1 MITETGFLLSYI
13 KYGDNDAVIHV
24 FTKENGYRSGFLR
37 GIYSK
42 KSRKKPYLFP
52 LRELCLTFSPNQ
64 RSGLSS
70 ISKVELSDKRDFE
83 SNVKA
88 GTVLFFIADM
98 LNQIL
103 QNTDADLQ
111 VYDEISKFLNEL
123 EKGNFSAHPV
133 FLIKMMAYAGIQP
146 LITPAEFLNPES
158 GSFES
163 EISHQLFGAEVSLIF
178 REIIVSDCPYDKKLR
193 TEQKQNLLDAL
204 LVYYQYHIPD
214 FRTPKTLE
222 VVQQIFE

>member
-24 FTKENGYRSGFLR
+24 FTKENGYRSCFLR

-42 KSRKKPYLFP
+42 KSRKKSYLFP
-52 LRELCLTFSPNQ
+52 LRELCLTFSSNQ
-64 RSGLSS
+64 RSGLVS
-70 ISKVELSDKRDFE
+70 ISRVELADQRDFE

-88 GTVLFFIADM
+88 GSVLFFIADI

-103 QNTDADLQ
+103 RNTGAELQ
-111 VYDEISKFLNEL
+111 VYDEISKFLDEL
-123 EKGNFSAHPV
+123 QNGNFTSHLV
-133 FLIKMMAYAGIQP
+133 FLIRMMAYAGIQP
-146 LITPAEFLNPES
+146 LITFEKYLNPES
-158 GSFES
+158 GSYES
-163 EISHQLFGAEVSLIF
+163 EISHQLFSIEVSDLF
-178 REIIVSDCPYDKKLR
+178 REIIGADHAYGTKLLSA
-193 TEQKQNLLDAL
+193 QKNQLLDAL
-204 LVYYQYHIPD
+204 LVYFSYHIPD